1 MPDKGMHASVSWCK
15 LLLENCRS
23 ENSGRTGRQLWSSP
37 SGVCSLN
44 PKQEIQKKN
53 GERAR
58 RRILLR

>member
-15 LLLENCRS
+15 LKLENCRS
-23 ENSGRTGRQLWSSP
+23 RNAERTGRQLRSSP

-44 PKQEIQKKN
+44 TKQDIQTEN

-58 RRILLR
+58 RRILLW